1 MITENKKWIQAG
13 HYNDGLFPRID
24 FVDITDPKN
33 PIGISYK
40 TMDLNAPSYT
50 KKSDVE
56 RIINRYSD
64 DVLKTKNTGSGKK
77 HILKDIEKNSNYFQK
92 NNHITKSE
100 IESMKRSIIQGDRA
114 LIIEVP
120 PGSKIPFTKVELDKM
135 AKKNGLKYIRILAS
149 KF

>member
-1 MITENKKWIQAG
+1 
-13 HYNDGLFPRID
+13 
-24 FVDITDPKN
+24 
-33 PIGISYK
+33 
-40 TMDLNAPSYT
+40 MDLNAPSYT
-50 KKSDVE
+50 KKSDVKK
-56 RIINRYSD
+56 IINRYSD

-120 PGSKIPFTKVELDKM
+120 PGSKIPFSAGEL
-135 AKKNGLKYIRILAS
+135 KKIAEERGVKYIEIVEN

>member
-1 MITENKKWIQAG
+1 
-13 HYNDGLFPRID
+13 
-24 FVDITDPKN
+24 
-33 PIGISYK
+33 
-40 TMDLNAPSYT
+40 MDLSAESYA
-50 KKSDVE
+50 KKNVIE
-56 RIINRYSD
+56 NTINKYSK

-77 HILKDIEKNSNYFQK
+77 HILKDIKKNGSEFFKK

-100 IESMKRSIIQGDRA
+100 IEAVKKSIVQGNRA

-135 AKKNGLKYIRILAS
+135 AKKNGLKYIRILES